1 MRRTDVRTAF
11 TPILPG
17 ALTPSKNQKKTDDQQ
32 PMTQNPQ
39 PMTRE
44 DSLLCLRQ
52 SLVRGSGSLVL
63 SHQFRDTVI

>member
-1 MRRTDVRTAF
+1 MRRTDVRTAI

-17 ALTPSKNQKKTDDQQ
+17 ALTPSKNQKTDDQQ

-44 DSLLCLRQ
+44 DSSRCLRQ
-52 SLVRGSGSLVL
+52 SLAMGSGSLVL
-63 SHQFRDTVI
+63 SHQFRDAVI